1 MLFKYFGKSQ
11 LVILTEYSHAMGNS
25 PSLIVVEYEGEP
37 YDTRFVT
44 LSGAETGLSV
54 IGMDTFSFSCHDF
67 TLKDL
72 EAARHRNELEK
83 ADRKYLYI
91 DYKMRGTE

>member
-11 LVILTEYSHAMGNS
+11 LVTIADGTCYQTD
-25 PSLIVVEYEGEP
+25 LIVVEYEGEP

-72 EAARHRNELEK
+72 EAARHRNEPEK